1 MAVVEPTL
9 PAGSAPG
16 EKGLKGDA
24 LGLISSIVIGVAS
37 TAPGYSLAASL
48 GLVVAAVGLAAPAI
62 MWVAFIPMLLVATSY
77 YYLNRVD
84 PDCGTTFS
92 WGTKAFGP
100 WVGWIGGWGIIVAD
114 IIVMANLADIAGRYT
129 FLLFGADGAANSKY
143 AVLAVG
149 VAWIVVMTWI
159 CYVGIEASARTQWFL
174 LGAELVTLV
183 LFAVVALVKVYG
195 SNPPLDSVK
204 PSLDWLNPF
213 AIDSTSALTA
223 GVLVAIFIYW
233 GWDSL
238 VAVNEETE
246 DKERTPGVAAVL
258 STIILVAIYVIV
270 SIAAQAYHGAKFLE
284 DNADDVL
291 SALGTD
297 VLGSPLDK
305 LLIIA
310 VLTSA
315 SASTQTTIL
324 PTTRTSLSM
333 AANRAIPHYFARI
346 HPRYLTPST
355 STIWMGVL
363 SVVWYAGLTAVSQNI
378 LFDSIAA
385 LGPDDRFLLRPLRLR
400 VRLVLPAQHEEPEG
414 DRPRRHRAVRRRAD
428 PHLRLR
434 QVDRRP
440 VRPGQLRVRGL
451 VARSRAAARDR
462 DPLPAPRCRDH
473 AAAVA
478 RRAGLLPAEVRATLT
493 GGASSER
500 SHRARLRRLAV
511 GERGARED
519 DRARAGARC
528 VGRRR
533 VRLLHQPARRRRR
546 PRLQGRAR
554 EGRRPRGRPRR
565 RGSRGRGHR
574 DLCPDRLR
582 QAGRRDPRGGRGGRR
597 PADRRRHRRREPDQ
611 RRSAR
616 LRRAPARATLDR
628 ADARRP
634 G

>member
-24 LGLISSIVIGVAS
+24 LGLVSSIVIGVAS

-48 GLVVAAVGLAAPAI
+48 GLVIAAVGLAAPAI
-62 MWVAFIPMLLVATSY
+62 MWVAFIPMLLVAMSY

-149 VAWIVVMTWI
+149 VLWIVVMTWI

-195 SNPPLDSVK
+195 SSAPLDSVR

-213 AIDSTSALTA
+213 TIDSTSALTG

-246 DKERTPGVAAVL
+246 DKERTPGIAAIA
-258 STIILVAIYVIV
+258 STIILVAIYVVV
-270 SIAAQAYHGAKFLE
+270 SIAAQAYHGAQFLE
-284 DNADDVL
+284 DNADDIL

-355 STIWMGVL
+355 STIWMGLL
-363 SVVWYAGLTAVSQNI
+363 SVVWYAGLTAISQNI

-385 LGPDDRFLLRPLRLR
+385 LGLMIAFYYGLSGFACVWFFRRSMKSARGILLAGVAPFVGGLILTYVFVKSIIDLSDPANSESGNSWLGLGPPLVIAIFFLLL
-400 VRLVLPAQHEEPEG
+400 
-414 DRPRRHRAVRRRAD
+414 
-428 PHLRLR
+428 
-434 QVDRRP
+434 
-440 VRPGQLRVRGL
+440 GL
-451 VARSRAAARDR
+451 VIMLLQWRVEPGFFRRKSE
-462 DPLPAPRCRDH
+462 LPSP
-473 AAAVA
+473 
-478 RRAGLLPAEVRATLT
+478 EVQL
-493 GGASSER
+493 
-500 SHRARLRRLAV
+500 
-511 GERGARED
+511 
-519 DRARAGARC
+519 
-528 VGRRR
+528 
-533 VRLLHQPARRRRR
+533 
-546 PRLQGRAR
+546 
-554 EGRRPRGRPRR
+554 
-565 RGSRGRGHR
+565 
-574 DLCPDRLR
+574 
-582 QAGRRDPRGGRGGRR
+582 
-597 PADRRRHRRREPDQ
+597 
-611 RRSAR
+611 
-616 LRRAPARATLDR
+616 
-628 ADARRP
+628 
-634 G
+634 

>member
-24 LGLISSIVIGVAS
+24 LGLVSSIVIGVAS

-48 GLVVAAVGLAAPAI
+48 GLVIAAVGLAAPAI

-149 VAWIVVMTWI
+149 VLWIVVMTWI

-195 SNPPLDSVK
+195 SSAPLDSVR

-213 AIDSTSALTA
+213 TIDSTSALTG

-246 DKERTPGVAAVL
+246 DKERTPGIAAIA
-258 STIILVAIYVIV
+258 STIILVAIYVVV
-270 SIAAQAYHGAKFLE
+270 SIAAQAYHGAQFLE
-284 DNADDVL
+284 DNADDIL

-355 STIWMGVL
+355 STIWMGLL
-363 SVVWYAGLTAVSQNI
+363 SVVWYAGLTAISQNI

-385 LGPDDRFLLRPLRLR
+385 LGLMIAFYYGLSGFACVWFFRRNMKSARGILLAGVAPFVGGLILTYVFVKSIIDLSDPANSESGNSWLGLGPPLVIAIFFLLL
-400 VRLVLPAQHEEPEG
+400 
-414 DRPRRHRAVRRRAD
+414 
-428 PHLRLR
+428 
-434 QVDRRP
+434 
-440 VRPGQLRVRGL
+440 GL
-451 VARSRAAARDR
+451 VIMLLQWRVEPGFFRRKSE
-462 DPLPAPRCRDH
+462 LPSP
-473 AAAVA
+473 
-478 RRAGLLPAEVRATLT
+478 EVQL
-493 GGASSER
+493 
-500 SHRARLRRLAV
+500 
-511 GERGARED
+511 
-519 DRARAGARC
+519 
-528 VGRRR
+528 
-533 VRLLHQPARRRRR
+533 
-546 PRLQGRAR
+546 
-554 EGRRPRGRPRR
+554 
-565 RGSRGRGHR
+565 
-574 DLCPDRLR
+574 
-582 QAGRRDPRGGRGGRR
+582 
-597 PADRRRHRRREPDQ
+597 
-611 RRSAR
+611 
-616 LRRAPARATLDR
+616 
-628 ADARRP
+628 
-634 G
+634 